1 MTTTRSSD
9 VAVWE
14 EILYRLE
21 RDLDHSEAS
30 LHEVPPSAFH
40 PPTEVPPLPQEL
52 LSRAQEVLQRQKRL
66 EATLGAALR
75 ENIQQRRP
83 PRRGRPSPPRRPAR
97 RTSTSVH
104 DHHHLVP
111 G

>member
-30 LHEVPPSAFH
+30 LHEVPPDQFT
-40 PPTEVPPLPQEL
+40 PPAEVPPLPQEL
-52 LSRAQEVLQRQKRL
+52 LTRASEVLERQKRL
-66 EATLGAALR
+66 AATLTAALR
-75 ENIQQRRP
+75 DNLEQRHAAT
-83 PRRGRPSPPRRPAR
+83 PRSSLTATPAGPAYLDI
-97 RTSTSVH
+97 RT
-104 DHHHLVP
+104 
-111 G
+111 

>member
-30 LHEVPPSAFH
+30 LHEVPPSAFT
-40 PPTEVPPLPQEL
+40 PPAEVPPLPQEL
-52 LSRAQEVLQRQKRL
+52 LPRAQEVLERQKRL
-66 EATLGAALR
+66 EATLVAALR
-75 ENIQQRRP
+75 ENIEQRQAAT
-83 PRRGRPSPPRRPAR
+83 PRSTLTSTPARPAYLDI
-97 RTSTSVH
+97 RT
-104 DHHHLVP
+104 
-111 G
+111 